1 MNCDGCACVF
11 QRPSPLSQVKHAT
24 TSAPRSFHHFLCF
37 TSNLIACHSF
47 IISFV
52 SLSLFSLLPHNSN
65 RVMSMWCLISALHSL
80 ILLLHLQSNCLS
92 FIHHFFRFSFSVFHS
107 SSPYR
112 LSDVNVMFV
121 FSISLIDLAPSSPI
135 LLTVIHSSFLSVF
148 FLIFHSSSL
157 HRSSDVNVVFVF
169 SISLIAFA
177 PSSPILFPVI
187 HSSFLSVFFLIF
199 HSSSLHRS
207 SDVNVVFD
215 FSISLIDLAPSSPI
229 SFPVN
234 CPSFLFFSL
243 FSLLPHL
250 SDLVP

>member
-80 ILLLHLQSNCLS
+80 IWLLHLQSYCLS
-92 FIHHFFRFSFSVFHS
+92 FIHHFFRFSFFVFPS
-107 SSPYR
+107 SSQ
-112 LSDVNVMFV
+112 LK
-121 FSISLIDLAPSSPI
+121 
-135 LLTVIHSSFLSVF
+135 
-148 FLIFHSSSL
+148 
-157 HRSSDVNVVFVF
+157 
-169 SISLIAFA
+169 
-177 PSSPILFPVI
+177 
-187 HSSFLSVFFLIF
+187 
-199 HSSSLHRS
+199 S

-215 FSISLIDLAPSSPI
+215 FSTSLIDLAPSSPI

-234 CPSFLFFSL
+234 CPSFHFFL